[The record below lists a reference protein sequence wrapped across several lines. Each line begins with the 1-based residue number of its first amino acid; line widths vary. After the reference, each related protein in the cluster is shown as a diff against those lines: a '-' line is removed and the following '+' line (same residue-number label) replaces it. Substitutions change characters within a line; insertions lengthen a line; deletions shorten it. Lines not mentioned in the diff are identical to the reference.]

1 MSATYLAP
9 QMLANPAVDALNL
22 TAVMAKVVAE
32 HDMDPA
38 MAATAETLYR
48 QFLTLKAENMAVTIV
63 PPRLADLVW
72 HEHITHTR
80 QYMAD
85 CQAVFGE
92 YLHHTPDL
100 EGSEAFYANVSAPLW
115 QTSFGLN
122 LNKFVASDCGVGA
135 TS

>member
-9 QMLANPAVDALNL
+9 HMLSNTQVDALNL

-32 HDMDPA
+32 HDMDA
-38 MAATAETLYR
+38 TMATTAETLYR
-48 QFLTLKAENMAVTIV
+48 QFLTLKADNMAATIV

-80 QYMAD
+80 NYMAD

-92 YLHHTPDL
+92 YLHHTPGL
-100 EGSEAFYANVSAPLW
+100 EGSEAFYASVSAPLW
-115 QTSFGLN
+115 QTGFGVDIS
-122 LNKFVASDCGVGA
+122 KHPGEGCA
-135 TS
+135 